1 MIKDGIFKAVCLP
14 FFSIAFPWASGM
26 FCCPQPHT
34 VKIIGTVAFFAIVFF
49 IVWQTTAAI
58 VARGR
63 TFSWLARSF
72 AKKILVLCTLS
83 ALNGFVWSVAGAAL
97 WQQAVLQ
104 LHNPLAVLLCGIF
117 FALAAA
123 GLVPL
128 YEALFL
134 SKERELD
141 VKIVDQLDHE
151 RVQAELA
158 ALKSELDPHFI
169 FNALTT
175 ISHLASTAPQTA
187 QAFTLKLAQ
196 VYKYF
201 LINKDRELISLH
213 EELKFIEDYFFLL
226 QIRHD
231 NGVRL
236 QLHTNGF
243 SEAAMILPSSLQLL
257 VENAIKHNQFS
268 ENKPLLIQINVA
280 RDSVTVTNE
289 LHHKPYAVESTR
301 IGLSNLQH
309 HYKLLCNKD
318 IIVDKTKDQFSVTV
332 PLIKNA
338 GL

>member
-14 FFSIAFPWASGM
+14 LFAIAFPWASGM
-26 FCCPQPHT
+26 FCCPAPHA
-34 VKIIGTVAFFAIVFF
+34 VKIIGTVAFFALLFF
-49 IVWQTTAAI
+49 IVWQTTAKI
-58 VARGR
+58 VAKGR
-63 TFSWLARSF
+63 NHAWLAPSF
-72 AKKILVLCTLS
+72 SRKIFVLCGL
-83 ALNGFVWSVAGAAL
+83 AGLNGFVWSLAGAAL

-104 LHNPLAVLLCGIF
+104 LHHPLAVYVCGLFYAI
-117 FALAAA
+117 AAM

-158 ALKSELDPHFI
+158 ALKAELDPHFI

-175 ISHLASTAPQTA
+175 ISHLTSTAPQTA
-187 QAFTLKLAQ
+187 QAFTQKLAQ

-213 EELKFIEDYFFLL
+213 EELKFIEDYFYLL
-226 QIRHD
+226 QIRYD

-236 QLHTNGF
+236 QLHLNGF
-243 SEAAMILPSSLQLL
+243 PETAMILPSSLQLL
-257 VENAIKHNQFS
+257 VENAIKHNHFS
-268 ENKPLLIQINVA
+268 DKQPLTITINVA
-280 RDSVTVTNE
+280 ANSVTVSNE
-289 LHHKPYAVESTR
+289 LRGKPYAVESTR
-301 IGLSNLQH
+301 IGLLHLHQ

-318 IIVDKTKDQFSVTV
+318 IAIDETGGQFAVTV
-332 PLIKNA
+332 PLIKNSKP
-338 GL
+338 